1 VPETDMTITGGAAVR
16 QILAELLADLV
27 RNEAGAAEGA
37 AIEFL
42 HNYRVAVR
50 RARVIVSQYKNAI
63 PAETAAFLQKEL
75 RWLGR
80 ATSPLRDADIFMA
93 AIEQYALWL
102 PGDLAQY
109 LKPFREHLLQ
119 SRKTGQEKLVR
130 LLTDKRYRAF
140 IAFWRDFAAGDS
152 VLLESE
158 ALPDFQDL
166 AHTRIWRLYK
176 KTVRR
181 GQKISPES
189 APAEL
194 HELRKECKKLRYL
207 IELSAKIIPPG
218 KNSGVMKT
226 LKSLQ
231 NVLGAHQ
238 DCDVQ
243 AAAMMD
249 FSRSFKQGSMEAGYA
264 SLAMG
269 ILIGHLD
276 ALKAEQREK
285 FAASFE
291 KFAGGRSRRGYR
303 ILCGKN

>member
-1 VPETDMTITGGAAVR
+1 MTVTGGKAVR
-16 QILAELLADLV
+16 QILAELLADLL

-50 RARVIVSQYKNAI
+50 RARVIVSQYKKTI
-63 PAETAAFLQKEL
+63 PPETAVFMQNEL

-80 ATSPLRDADIFMA
+80 ATSPLRDADIFMG

-109 LKPFREHLLQ
+109 LKPFRDYLLQ

-152 VLLESE
+152 AQQDSQ
-158 ALPDFQDL
+158 ALPDFEDL

-176 KTVRR
+176 KIVRL
-181 GQKISPES
+181 GHKISPES
-189 APAEL
+189 PPAEL

-207 IELSAKIIPPG
+207 IELSAKIIPAG
-218 KNSGVMKT
+218 KNTEVMKT

-249 FSRSFKQGSMEAGYA
+249 FSRNIIQDRMKAGYA

-285 FAASFE
+285 FTACFE
-291 KFAGGRSRRGYR
+291 KFAGDRSRRGYR

>member
-1 VPETDMTITGGAAVR
+1 MTITGGEVVR
-16 QILAELLADLV
+16 QILAELLGDLV
-27 RNEAGAAEGA
+27 KNETGAAEGA

-50 RARVIVSQYKNAI
+50 RARVIVNQYENAF
-63 PAETAAFLQKEL
+63 PPETAAFLQNEL

-102 PGDLAQY
+102 AGDLAQY
-109 LKPFREHLLQ
+109 LKPFRQHLYQ
-119 SRKTGQEKLVR
+119 SRKTGQEKFVR

-140 IAFWRDFAAGDS
+140 IAFWREFAAGDS
-152 VLLESE
+152 
-158 ALPDFQDL
+158 ALREGQAVPDFEDL

-176 KTVRR
+176 KIVRL

-189 APAEL
+189 PPAEL

-207 IELSAKIIPPG
+207 IELSAKFLPSG

-231 NVLGAHQ
+231 DVLGAHQ

-249 FSRSFKQGSMEAGYA
+249 FSRSMNQDSMEAGYA

-276 ALKAEQREK
+276 AQKAEQREK
-285 FAASFE
+285 FTACFE
-291 KFAGGRSRRGYR
+291 KFSGGRSRRGYR